1 MEEKVV
7 IPLRAARLTV
17 SDRAHAGT
25 YQDLGGPELERV
37 FTSLWKEPVEWTT
50 AVVPDEKEKITAK
63 LQMWIAA
70 KISLIL
76 TTGGTGP
83 MPRDV
88 TPEATR
94 AVLQKELPGLAE
106 AQRWTSFA
114 KAPTSILS
122 RAVAGVAGR
131 SLVINLPGNPKA
143 ISECL
148 PPLLPAIRECLHHLT
163 E

>member
-1 MEEKVV
+1 
-7 IPLRAARLTV
+7 LRAARLTV

-25 YQDLGGPELERV
+25 YQDLGGPELEKV
-37 FTSLWKEPVEWTT
+37 FNSLWKEPVDW
-50 AVVPDEKEKITAK
+50 ASAIVPDEKDKITSALRK
-63 LQMWIAA
+63 WIQGG
-70 KISLIL
+70 ISLIL

-94 AVLQKELPGLAE
+94 AILEKELPGLAE

-122 RAVAGVAGR
+122 RAVAGVAGK
-131 SLVINLPGNPKA
+131 SLILNLPGNPKA
-143 ISECL
+143 IGECL
-148 PPLLPAIRECLHHLT
+148 SPLIPAIRECLRHLT

>member
-1 MEEKVV
+1 M
-7 IPLRAARLTV
+7 RAARLTV

-25 YQDLGGPELERV
+25 YQDLGGPELEKV
-37 FTSLWKEPVEWTT
+37 FNSLWKEPVDW
-50 AVVPDEKEKITAK
+50 ASAIVPDEKEKITSALRK
-63 LQMWIAA
+63 WIQGG
-70 KISLIL
+70 ISLIL

-94 AVLQKELPGLAE
+94 AILEKELPGLAE

-122 RAVAGVAGR
+122 RAVAGVAGK
-131 SLVINLPGNPKA
+131 SLIINLPGNPKA
-143 ISECL
+143 IGECL
-148 PPLLPAIRECLHHLT
+148 PPLLPAIRECLRHLT

>member
-1 MEEKVV
+1 MS
-7 IPLRAARLTV
+7 PLRAARLTV

-25 YQDLGGPELERV
+25 YQDQGGPELEKV
-37 FTSLWKEPVEWTT
+37 FNSLWKEPVEW
-50 AVVPDEKEKITAK
+50 AVAIVPDEKDKITAT
-63 LQMWIAA
+63 LRQWVAE

-94 AVLQKELPGLAE
+94 PVLQKELPGLVE
-106 AQRWTSFA
+106 AQRWTSFP

-122 RAVAGVAGR
+122 RAVAGVADR
-131 SLVINLPGNPKA
+131 TLIINLPGNPKA

-148 PPLLPAIRECLHHLT
+148 SPLLPAIRECLRHLT

>member
-1 MEEKVV
+1 M
-7 IPLRAARLTV
+7 RAARLTV

-25 YQDLGGPELERV
+25 YQDLGGPELEKV
-37 FTSLWKEPVEWTT
+37 FNSLWKEPVDWAS
-50 AVVPDEKEKITAK
+50 AVVPDEKDKITSALRK
-63 LQMWIAA
+63 WMQGG
-70 KISLIL
+70 ISLIL

-94 AVLQKELPGLAE
+94 AILEKELPGLAE

-122 RAVAGVAGR
+122 RAVAGVAGK
-131 SLVINLPGNPKA
+131 SLILNLPGNPKA
-143 ISECL
+143 IGECL
-148 PPLLPAIRECLHHLT
+148 PPLIPAIRECLRHLT

>member
-1 MEEKVV
+1 M
-7 IPLRAARLTV
+7 RAARLTV

-25 YQDLGGPELERV
+25 YQDLGGPELEKV
-37 FTSLWKEPVEWTT
+37 FNSLWIEPVDWVS
-50 AVVPDEKEKITAK
+50 AIVPDEKDKITSALRK
-63 LQMWIAA
+63 WIQGG
-70 KISLIL
+70 ISLIL

-94 AVLQKELPGLAE
+94 AILEKELPGLAE

-122 RAVAGVAGR
+122 RAVAGVAGK
-131 SLVINLPGNPKA
+131 SLILNLPGNPKA
-143 ISECL
+143 IGECL
-148 PPLLPAIRECLHHLT
+148 PPLIPAIRECLRHLT

>member
-1 MEEKVV
+1 
-7 IPLRAARLTV
+7 
-17 SDRAHAGT
+17 
-25 YQDLGGPELERV
+25 LGGPELEKV
-37 FTSLWKEPVEWTT
+37 FNSLWKEPVDWVS
-50 AVVPDEKEKITAK
+50 AVVPDEKDKITSALRK
-63 LQMWIAA
+63 WIQGG
-70 KISLIL
+70 ISLIL

-94 AVLQKELPGLAE
+94 AILEKELPGLAE

-122 RAVAGVAGR
+122 RAVAGVAGK
-131 SLVINLPGNPKA
+131 SLILNLPGNPKA
-143 ISECL
+143 IGECL
-148 PPLLPAIRECLHHLT
+148 PPLIPAIRECLRHLT

>member
-1 MEEKVV
+1 
-7 IPLRAARLTV
+7 LTV

-25 YQDLGGPELERV
+25 YQDLGGPELEKV
-37 FTSLWKEPVEWTT
+37 FSSLWKEPIVWSS
-50 AVVPDEKEKITAK
+50 AVVPDEKETISSTLRQWVKEG
-63 LQMWIAA
+63 
-70 KISLIL
+70 ISLIL

-83 MPRDV
+83 MARDV

-94 AVLQKELPGLAE
+94 AVLEKELPGLAE

-122 RAVAGVAGR
+122 RAVAGVAGK
-131 SLVINLPGNPKA
+131 SLIINLPGNPKA
-143 ISECL
+143 IGECL
-148 PPLLPAIRECLHHLT
+148 PPLLPAIRECLRHLK

>member
-1 MEEKVV
+1 
-7 IPLRAARLTV
+7 LRAARLTV

-25 YQDLGGPELERV
+25 YQDLGGPELEKV
-37 FTSLWKEPVEWTT
+37 FNSLWKEPVDWAS
-50 AVVPDEKEKITAK
+50 AVVPDEKDKITSALRK
-63 LQMWIAA
+63 WIQGG
-70 KISLIL
+70 ISLIL

-94 AVLQKELPGLAE
+94 AILEKELPGLAE

-122 RAVAGVAGR
+122 RAVAGVAGK
-131 SLVINLPGNPKA
+131 SLILNLPGNPKA
-143 ISECL
+143 IGECL
-148 PPLLPAIRECLHHLT
+148 PPLIPAIRECLRHLT

>member
-1 MEEKVV
+1 M
-7 IPLRAARLTV
+7 RAARLTV

-25 YQDLGGPELERV
+25 YQDLGGPELEKV
-37 FTSLWKEPVEWTT
+37 FNSLWKEPVDWAS
-50 AVVPDEKEKITAK
+50 AVVPDEKDKITSALRK
-63 LQMWIAA
+63 WIQGG
-70 KISLIL
+70 ISLIL

-83 MPRDV
+83 MPRDI

-94 AVLQKELPGLAE
+94 AILEKELPGLAE

-122 RAVAGVAGR
+122 RAVAGVAGK
-131 SLVINLPGNPKA
+131 SLILNLPGNPKA
-143 ISECL
+143 IGECL
-148 PPLLPAIRECLHHLT
+148 PPLIPAIRECLRHLT

>member
-1 MEEKVV
+1 
-7 IPLRAARLTV
+7 
-17 SDRAHAGT
+17 
-25 YQDLGGPELERV
+25 LGGPELEKV
-37 FTSLWKEPVEWTT
+37 FNSLWKEPVDWAS
-50 AVVPDEKEKITAK
+50 AVVPDEKDKITSALRK
-63 LQMWIAA
+63 WIQGG
-70 KISLIL
+70 ISLIL

-94 AVLQKELPGLAE
+94 AILEKELPGLAE

-122 RAVAGVAGR
+122 RAVAGVAGK
-131 SLVINLPGNPKA
+131 SLILNLPGNPKA
-143 ISECL
+143 IGECL
-148 PPLLPAIRECLHHLT
+148 PPLIPAIRECLRHLT